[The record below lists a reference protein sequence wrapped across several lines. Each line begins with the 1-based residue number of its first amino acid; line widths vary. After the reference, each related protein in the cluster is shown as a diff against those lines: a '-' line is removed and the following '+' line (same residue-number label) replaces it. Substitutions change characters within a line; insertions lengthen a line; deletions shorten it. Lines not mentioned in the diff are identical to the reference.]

1 MHVIWGQIWQPPQ
14 GDVRGKRARHLMFKI
29 DFPGTLCGGAFA
41 ILGMFF
47 LLKLNIICLVVF
59 FYNYTNC
66 ADCNF

>member
-41 ILGMFF
+41 FAILGMFF
-47 LLKLNIICLVVF
+47 FTEVKHYLPGCLF
-59 FYNYTNC
+59 L
-66 ADCNF
+66 